1 MELPIKRQ
9 TNWLSRISQS
19 LFQPFFQPT
28 PLIKENIEM
37 MPLARVEGMLHQA
50 YIKQVPLNILIE
62 YYLPDQTMEMTEIE
76 AYVLAPIG
84 SQNIVNLQVGPNRF
98 HLNLNQIINV
108 TAITETLIA

>member
-9 TNWLSRISQS
+9 TNWLGRVSQS

-28 PLIKENIEM
+28 PLIKESIEM
-37 MPLARVEGMLHQA
+37 MPLAQVERILHQA

-62 YYLPDQTMEMTEIE
+62 YYLPDQTMDMTEME

-84 SQNIVNLQVGPNRF
+84 SQNNVSLQVGANHF
-98 HLNLNQIINV
+98 LLNLNQIINV